1 MESPL
6 KYEKNVNYKLYQ
18 LIENNKLSQAE
29 KIIFEIFDHKL
40 KFNEKEYRGFVSL
53 VLKYYIMIQDD
64 IKIDNIFQD
73 NKDSLMKRDILT
85 YCNYYYYS
93 NYEKALM
100 SFIYL
105 NQNYLI
111 DASNLSYLIENK
123 MFKFLSFLDGKYIKL
138 SKNYDLPELRDTS
151 LVEKYRF
158 DKDITHAILSKLNI
172 YQKNFFDFLDTVRK
186 FDGKKII
193 IDGGNILF
201 AYSGKINKKGYEL
214 LLKLI
219 KYFWTINIIPILII
233 HNRHLKSK
241 KTNQIIKIISE
252 IQKCNKNFIFETP
265 FNENDDLYILY
276 SSLFLQS
283 NILSNDNYKDHIYN
297 FKNNKNRLED
307 NLYQVYIES
316 LVCNYTLTDKFCNIR
331 KLELIDKSL
340 CIQVNQNNILI
351 PTVNDNFLIFKN
363 KPVSTQ

>member
-1 MESPL
+1 MESPS
-6 KYEKNVNYKLYQ
+6 KYEKNVNYNLYQ
-18 LIENNKLSQAE
+18 LIEENRLSEAE
-29 KIIFEIFDHKL
+29 KIIFEIFNNKI

-53 VLKYYIMIQDD
+53 VLKYYIIVEND
-64 IKIDNIFQD
+64 IKIDNIFQS

-93 NYEKALM
+93 NYNKALM

-123 MFKFLSFLDGKYIKL
+123 MYKFLSFLDGKYIKL
-138 SKNYDLPELRDTS
+138 SKNYNLQELRDTS
-151 LVEKYRF
+151 IVKKYNF
-158 DKDITHAILSKLNI
+158 DKDITDNILYKLNI
-172 YQKNFFDFLDTVRK
+172 HQKNFLDFLDMVRR
-186 FDGKKII
+186 FNEKKII

-214 LLKLI
+214 LLNLI
-219 KYFWTINIIPILII
+219 KYFWNINIIPLLII
-233 HNRHLKSK
+233 HNRHLKIK
-241 KTNQIIKIISE
+241 KNKQIVKIINE

-297 FKNNKNRLED
+297 FKNNKNKLED

-351 PTVNDNFLIFKN
+351 PTVKDNFLIFNN

>member
-18 LIENNKLSQAE
+18 LIEDNKLSEAE
-29 KIIFEIFDHKL
+29 KIIFEVLDHEL
-40 KFNEKEYRGFVSL
+40 KFNGKEYRGFVSL
-53 VLKYYIMIQDD
+53 VLKYYILLEND
-64 IKIDNIFQD
+64 IKIDNIFQN

-123 MFKFLSFLDGKYIKL
+123 MFKFISFLDGKYIKL
-138 SKNYDLPELRDTS
+138 SKNYNLPELRDTS
-151 LVEKYRF
+151 KVKKYIF
-158 DKDITHAILSKLNI
+158 DKDITRSILSKLSI
-172 YQKNFFDFLDTVRK
+172 YQKDFLNFLDRVRK
-186 FDGKKII
+186 FEGRKII

-219 KYFWTINIIPILII
+219 KYFWNINIIPLLII
-233 HNRHLKSK
+233 HNRHLKNK
-241 KTNQIIKIISE
+241 KNKQNIKFISE
-252 IQKCNKNFIFETP
+252 IQKLNKNFIFETP
-265 FNENDDLYILY
+265 FNKNDDLYILY
-276 SSLFLQS
+276 SSLFLES

-297 FKNNKNRLED
+297 FKNNKNKLED
-307 NLYQVYIES
+307 NLYQVYIEN
-316 LVCNYTLTDKFCNIR
+316 LVCNYTLTDSFCNIN
-331 KLELIDKSL
+331 KIEFIDKSL
-340 CIQVNQNNILI
+340 CIQVNQDNILI
-351 PTVNDNFLIFKN
+351 PTVKDNFLIFKN
-363 KPVSTQ
+363 KPVSNQ